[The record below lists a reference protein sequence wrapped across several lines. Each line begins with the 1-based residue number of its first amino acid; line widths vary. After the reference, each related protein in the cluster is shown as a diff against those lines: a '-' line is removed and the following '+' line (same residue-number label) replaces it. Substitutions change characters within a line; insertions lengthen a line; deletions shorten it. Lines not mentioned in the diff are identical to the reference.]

1 MPVVAQNGDSCY
13 AEGNQVDRNDITRT
27 TNKSAW
33 TTVRNG
39 VTLVLAHQMKVAA
52 FMQNLQL
59 GVSFILSM
67 VENEIVNEDVEQQH
81 RLRMEEAVLRYFQNK
96 EIAKERS
103 EENKLL
109 FEELAELFELS
120 GEEEVVIPLPSGEN
134 AILSP
139 KFIEKEVLDKDLLAE
154 EMQVPKDELKTP
166 FDFSMFTAQGKLTPA
181 MITKHTTVE
190 REVKMKITKR
200 KPSKRRRSKK

>member
-1 MPVVAQNGDSCY
+1 MS
-13 AEGNQVDRNDITRT
+13 IT
-27 TNKSAW
+27 
-33 TTVRNG
+33 
-39 VTLVLAHQMKVAA
+39 
-52 FMQNLQL
+52 
-59 GVSFILSM
+59 
-67 VENEIVNEDVEQQH
+67 ENEVQDEVQAEVMTEEEKQSLLLNIEDK
-81 RLRMEEAVLRYFQNK
+81 VLRYFQNK

-109 FEELAELFELS
+109 FEELVELFQGS
-120 GEEEVVIPLPSGEN
+120 GEEQITISLPSGEN
-134 AILSP
+134 AVLSP
-139 KFIEKEVLDKDLLAE
+139 KFTEKEVLDKDLLAD

-200 KPSKRRRSKK
+200 KQTSRRRRSKS